1 MEDGTDTDGDRDSR
15 FDNILLETGASIV
28 IESGVQS
35 VPDVIRLDGEPP
47 LPAVA
52 FLVTEP
58 GENIVFEEETIN
70 VGSGEHYLNLQSF
83 LLVLDKS

>member
-1 MEDGTDTDGDRDSR
+1 MENFFLLPMEDGTDTDGDRDSR

-35 VPDVIRLDGEPP
+35 VRHDVIRLDGEPP

-52 FLVTEP
+52 FLVTEA

-70 VGSGEHYLNLQSF
+70 VG
-83 LLVLDKS
+83 